1 MAVVFEVVFPPFGCQ
16 DQKTFANLSAFVQKN
31 GLFIFPKWKGGNGE
45 FSIFLLER
53 GGCLWQAVLCVYSG
67 RGGKLP
73 PQVSRQK
80 ENGRRHHAQK

>member
-53 GGCLWQAVLCVYSG
+53 GGWLWQAVLCIVVE
-67 RGGKLP
+67 RGNCLLRFQGK
-73 PQVSRQK
+73 K
-80 ENGRRHHAQK
+80 KTEGGIMRRNE